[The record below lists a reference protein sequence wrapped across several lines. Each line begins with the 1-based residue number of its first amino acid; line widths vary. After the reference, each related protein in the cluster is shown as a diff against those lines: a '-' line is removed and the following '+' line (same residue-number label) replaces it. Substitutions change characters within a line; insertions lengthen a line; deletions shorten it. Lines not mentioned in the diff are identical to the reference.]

1 MQKYKKMMPHACHI
15 DRILINLQ
23 IQTRANCFCLMDK
36 PENII
41 KSPIKIDIKA
51 VLRERLGG
59 ASRFVPSFLIRKLEN
74 LVCQQ
79 RLNDLLEHNFPSE
92 GADFCRGVLNDLNVK
107 VELVNSDR
115 LPSPEQ
121 RRVIIVSNHPLGG
134 LDGMAL
140 IDFFTE
146 YFGCTV
152 MFVVNDLLMA
162 VKPLAPVFLP
172 INKHGHQSRAAL
184 TAIDQVLRGDMPVII
199 FPAGLVSRQH
209 EQGGEIRDLE
219 WKKMFVNK
227 AVTFKRDIVPI
238 YFDGVNSD
246 RFYSFARRRESLGLK
261 FNFEMA
267 LLPSEV
273 FKAEGKVFKVNCGKI
288 IPWQSLESGSEAE
301 AEAQAI
307 RRIVYDLKNEL

>member
-1 MQKYKKMMPHACHI
+1 MEKS
-15 DRILINLQ
+15 DNSS
-23 IQTRANCFCLMDK
+23 
-36 PENII
+36 

-51 VLRERLGG
+51 VLSERLGV
-59 ASRFVPSFLIRKLEN
+59 ASHFVPSFLIRKLEN
-74 LVCQQ
+74 LICQE
-79 RLNDLLEHNFPSE
+79 RLNTLLEHNFPSE
-92 GADFCRGVLNDLNVK
+92 GADFCRGVLDDLNVK
-107 VELVNSDR
+107 VELINKDR

-121 RRVIIVSNHPLGG
+121 HRVIIACNHPLGG

-140 IDFFTE
+140 IDFFTS
-146 YFGCTV
+146 YFGCKV

-184 TAIDQVLRGDMPVII
+184 TAIDQVLKGDMPVII
-199 FPAGLVSRQH
+199 FPAGLVSRQR
-209 EQGGEIRDLE
+209 EQGGEILDLE

-227 AVTFKRDIVPI
+227 AVAFHRDIVPI

-246 RFYSFARRRESLGLK
+246 KFYSFARRREGLGLK

-273 FKAEGKVFKVNCGKI
+273 FKAEGKVFRVNCGKI
-288 IPWQSLESGSEAE
+288 IPWQSLQSGAEAE

-307 RRIVYDLKNEL
+307 RRIVYDLKKEL